1 MSNLTVLTACKNRE
15 KNLNL
20 MRRNILELNPV
31 SKHLIIDWSSLEKI
45 KLENESNTKII
56 SKKNEKNYWA
66 SRAYN
71 FGVNFVDTDYFLKLD
86 TDTILNSDKFND
98 LTYENYDL
106 VIFYKEEYDP
116 GNFLVKKDLF
126 KKVNGFNEYIFGWGW
141 EDHDLINRLK
151 NIIDPSRVLEVTDYI
166 DKIKHKNSESVNI
179 KNAELQISQLPNYSY
194 GIKKAFNQ
202 TNSYLSSLNI
212 WKNQI
217 LKYDTLSNEIKHFY
231 SVEQLSLII
240 RIKHKYYFFNTLL
253 MVLTPK
259 RRFYRR
265 IAPYFFCF
273 YKNESIINK
282 FGIDIYPSN

>member
-1 MSNLTVLTACKNRE
+1 MNNLTVLTACKNRE

-20 MRRNILELNPV
+20 MRRNVTKLKNV
-31 SKHLIIDWSSLEKI
+31 SKHLVIDWSSKEKI
-45 KLENESNTKII
+45 NLENENNVEII

-71 FGVNFVDTDYFLKLD
+71 FGVFFVDTEYILKLD

-98 LTYENYDL
+98 LTYQNYDL
-106 VIFYKEEYDP
+106 IIFYKEKNDP
-116 GNFLVKKDLF
+116 GNFLVKKKLF
-126 KKVNGFNEYIFGWGW
+126 EKVNGFNEYIFGWGW

-151 NIIDPSRVLEVTDYI
+151 KIIDPFRVLEITDYI

-179 KNAELQISQLPNYSY
+179 KDAELQFSQNTNYSY
-194 GIKKAFNQ
+194 GVKKAFNQ
-202 TNSYLSSLNI
+202 TNSYISSLNI

-217 LKYDTLSNEIKHFY
+217 LKYNYLSNEIDHFY

-240 RIKHKYYFFNTLL
+240 RLKHKYYFFKTLF
-253 MVLTPK
+253 MVLKPE

-265 IAPYFFCF
+265 LAPYFFCF
-273 YKNESIINK
+273 YKKESINKK
-282 FGIDIYPSN
+282 FGVDIYPSN